1 MHFENIALQ
10 VPEILLPREGT
21 DLTKWAVVACDQYTS
36 QPKQWETIAQTAADS
51 PSTLNIIFPEVYLED
66 GDADTRIASIN
77 QAMQR
82 YLREQILVP
91 QNPGFILVDRKTAHV
106 PSRKGLIVA
115 LDLEH
120 YDFSTGSKTLIRA
133 TEGTV
138 MERIPPRV
146 KIRQNA
152 PIESPHIMV
161 LIDDPDKTVI
171 EPLFQRQLKKL
182 YDFDL
187 MLDSGHI
194 TGYLVDEP
202 DAIASIADSLA
213 RLADPEN
220 FKKRYDVADGRVLL
234 YAMGDGNHSL
244 ATAKVIWETLKREA
258 ADKDAIMRHPAR
270 YSLVELV
277 NIHDAGLEFEPIH
290 RVLFNLDYKDLFAR
304 MRTYF
309 EKQGS
314 TCATQTFASLAE
326 LKAQPQTQ
334 PQAHL
339 FPYVTPGGYGIFTV
353 DTPKL
358 FLEYATLQT
367 FLDAYL
373 KETPSVKI
381 DYVHGEE
388 IVTELG
394 SQAGNIGFYL
404 PTISKQTFFK
414 TIVLDGALPRKTF
427 SMGHADEKRFY
438 LECRR
443 ITS

>member
-1 MHFENIALQ
+1 MRFEDIALA

-21 DLTKWAVVACDQYTS
+21 DLSKWAVVACDQYTS
-36 QPKQWETIAQTAADS
+36 QPKVWEAIARTADAS

-66 GDADTRIASIN
+66 GDEEARIQSIN
-77 QAMQR
+77 QTMRR
-82 YLREQILVP
+82 YLQEQVLVP
-91 QNPGFILVDRKTAHV
+91 QRPGFILVDRRTAHV
-106 PSRKGLIVA
+106 PSRKGLVVA

-120 YDFSTGSKTLIRA
+120 YDFSATAKTLIRA

-146 KIRQNA
+146 KIRQDA

-161 LIDDPDKTVI
+161 LIDDPEGTVI
-171 EPLFQRQLKKL
+171 EPLFQKKL
-182 YDFDL
+182 EKVYDFDL

-194 TGYLVDEP
+194 TGYLVDDP
-202 DAIASIADSLA
+202 DAIRSVSAALE
-213 RLADPEN
+213 RLADPEQ
-220 FKKRYDVADGRVLL
+220 FKRRYQVTDSRVLL

-244 ATAKVIWETLKREA
+244 ATAKVIWEKIKQA
-258 ADKDAIMRHPAR
+258 APDKTAVMNHPAR

-290 RVLFNLDYKDLFAR
+290 RVLFNLDPRDLFAR
-304 MRTYF
+304 MRAAF

-314 TCATQTFASLAE
+314 ACSTATFASLEE
-326 LKAQPQTQ
+326 LRSQVLTQ
-334 PQAHL
+334 SDAHL
-339 FPYVTPGGYGIFTV
+339 FPYVTAEGYGIFTV
-353 DTPKL
+353 KNPKL

-367 FLDAYL
+367 FLDEYL
-373 KETPSVKI
+373 KATPTARV
-381 DYVHGEE
+381 DYVHGEA

-394 SQAGNIGFYL
+394 SQPGNIGFYL
-404 PTISKQTFFK
+404 PTISKQAFFK

-438 LECRR
+438 LECRS
-443 ITS
+443 IA